1 MKTIRKTAQGTA
13 NSQPKKRSQRSTTE
27 WCKLAERELQK
38 IIAQAIT
45 IPAVK
50 KLGPKPAT
58 AWTASVSLIGA
69 PAMTRLN
76 STYRGKNRPTDVLS
90 FNSPEIF
97 QKQGLLGELVICLPV
112 LKRQARELKHTPELE
127 LKVLLVHGL
136 LHLLGM
142 DHELGPKQAVEQA
155 KYEQKI
161 LEKLLTGRSKAASK
175 QGQLKAT
182 KMVRGLIQRAE

>member
-1 MKTIRKTAQGTA
+1 VKTIRKKQKTAA
-13 NSQPKKRSQRSTTE
+13 E
-27 WCKLAERELQK
+27 WSRLAERELQK
-38 IIAQAIT
+38 VIAQAIA

-76 STYRGKNRPTDVLS
+76 SAYRGKNRPTDVLS
-90 FNSPEIF
+90 FTSPEIF
-97 QKQGLLGELVICLPV
+97 QRQGLLGELVICLPV
-112 LKRQARELKHTPELE
+112 LKRQARELKHAPELE

-142 DHELGPKQAVEQA
+142 DHELGPKQAAEQR
-155 KYEQKI
+155 KLEQKI
-161 LEKLLTGRSKAASK
+161 LEKLLTGRSA
-175 QGQLKAT
+175 Q
-182 KMVRGLIQRAE
+182 GLIQRAE

>member
-1 MKTIRKTAQGTA
+1 MYRGIVKTIRKKQKTAAQW
-13 NSQPKKRSQRSTTE
+13 S
-27 WCKLAERELQK
+27 KLAERELKK

-45 IPAVK
+45 IPAIK
-50 KLGPKPAT
+50 KLGPKLASKSSQ

-90 FNSPEIF
+90 FTSPEIF
-97 QKQGLLGELVICLPV
+97 KKQGHLGELVICLPV
-112 LKRQARELKHTPELE
+112 LKSQARELKHTPEIE

-142 DHELGPKQAVEQA
+142 DHELGPKQAAEQR
-155 KYEQKI
+155 KLEQKI
-161 LEKLLTGRSKAASK
+161 LEKLLAGRSAKAVSK
-175 QGQLKAT
+175 TVQ
-182 KMVRGLIQRAE
+182 GLIQRAE